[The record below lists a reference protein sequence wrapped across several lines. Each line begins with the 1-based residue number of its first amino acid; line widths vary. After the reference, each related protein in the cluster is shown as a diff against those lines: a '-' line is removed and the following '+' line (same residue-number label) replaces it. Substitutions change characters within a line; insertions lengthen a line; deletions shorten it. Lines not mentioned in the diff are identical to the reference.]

1 MEAAGSTPPTAEEVL
16 RSCVS
21 RLESQEKSSADT
33 GTAIRALV
41 AQVSELTQRM
51 QHWQLP
57 TAPTP
62 PPMPPTHP
70 EPSGAA
76 QTSEPRLPPP
86 ELYSGEPNFCRAFL
100 TRCSMHFTL
109 QPRTFSS
116 EESKVAFALTLL
128 TGKAALWGDGGMG
141 EPRSVL
147 RLVLG
152 ARRRDEADRGERS
165 VSDFSI
171 EFRTLAAECRW
182 NEEAQWDMFLHGLAD
197 RVQREIYALEL
208 PADLN
213 GLIDLALRVDARL
226 SRAERRCLPAR
237 LPPGEGPP
245 ARASGNDAVGLFQD
259 HEPMQVGRARLTRE
273 ERERRRSHGLCLYCG
288 AAGHFAFSCPVK
300 GPARQLRW
308 QRLDLHCTALLD
320 SGAEGNFMDFS
331 FACHNRVPLLP
342 LTSSIAVHALNGQTL
357 PTITTIT
364 EPITLTVSGNHRE
377 SISFYILD
385 SPHAPVVLGHPWLI
399 KHNPR
404 IDWQLRSVSEWSVK
418 CHESCL
424 VSACP
429 SVSESVLQ
437 EKAADLCNVPAEYL
451 DLKEVFSKSRAA
463 SLPPHRPY
471 DCAIELLPGTSPPKG
486 KLYSL
491 SIPEREAM
499 EKYISDSLA
508 AGFIRP
514 SSSPAG
520 AGFFFVGKK
529 DGSLRPCIDYRGLNN
544 ITVKNT
550 YPLPLISSA
559 FERLQGASVFT
570 KLDLRN
576 AYHLV
581 RIRRGDEW
589 KTAFNTPRGHFE
601 YLVMPFG
608 LSNSPGVFQALVND
622 VLRDMVDQFIYV
634 YLDDILIFSSSLQEH
649 VQHVRRVLQRLLEN
663 GLFVK
668 AEKCDF
674 HAQSVPFLG
683 YIVSAEGMR
692 MDPEKIKAVVDWPSP
707 DSRKALQRFL
717 GFANFY
723 RRFIRNYSQLAAPLT
738 ALTSPRTAFRWS
750 DAAEAA
756 FANLKR
762 RFVSAPILVTP
773 DPSRQFVVEVD
784 ASEVGVGA
792 VLSQRSPSDD
802 KMHPCAFFSHRL
814 SSAESNY
821 DIGNRELLAVK
832 LALEEWRHWLEGS
845 GVPFMV
851 WTDHKNL
858 EYIRTAK
865 RLNSRQ
871 ARWALF
877 FGRFDFT
884 LSYRPGSK
892 NVKPDSLSRI
902 FDRSDRPS
910 TPESIFSETL
920 IVSTLSWEVESKV
933 KTALHGV
940 TPPAG
945 CPPNRL
951 FVPEGLRS
959 EVIQWGHC
967 SSVACHP
974 GVSRTLHLVKQRF
987 WWPLMARDVRSFVL
1001 ACSVCAIGKTSNRPP
1016 DGLLQPLP
1024 IPSRPWS
1031 HIALDFVTALPP
1043 SQGNTVV
1050 LTVVDRF
1057 SKAVHFIP
1065 LPKLP
1070 SAKETAV
1077 VVIDH
1082 VFRLHGLPTDV
1093 VSDRGPQFVS
1103 KFWREFCR
1111 LLGATVSLSSGFH
1124 PQSNGQTERANQD
1137 LERTLRCT
1145 VARNPS
1151 SWSQQL
1157 SMVEYAHNSL
1167 PVSATGLSPFEC
1179 SIGYQPPIF
1188 PSLEAEVAVPSA
1200 HAFVQRCRRTWSRA
1214 RETLVQVGART
1225 KAKADRHRSRP
1236 PYTSS
1241 IISPVAVRL
1250 NLPPAYRRIHPVFH
1264 VSKIKPVF
1272 FARINPPVPV
1282 PPPPRLVDGEPT
1294 YSVNRILDS
1303 RRRGRG
1309 FQYLVDWEGYGPEE
1323 RSWVPARDI
1332 LDHSLIDEF
1341 NQQVQEAGNVRG
1353 RS

>member
-1 MEAAGSTPPTAEEVL
+1 MV
-16 RSCVS
+16 
-21 RLESQEKSSADT
+21 
-33 GTAIRALV
+33 
-41 AQVSELTQRM
+41 
-51 QHWQLP
+51 
-57 TAPTP
+57 
-62 PPMPPTHP
+62 
-70 EPSGAA
+70 
-76 QTSEPRLPPP
+76 
-86 ELYSGEPNFCRAFL
+86 
-100 TRCSMHFTL
+100 
-109 QPRTFSS
+109 
-116 EESKVAFALTLL
+116 
-128 TGKAALWGDGGMG
+128 
-141 EPRSVL
+141 
-147 RLVLG
+147 
-152 ARRRDEADRGERS
+152 
-165 VSDFSI
+165 
-171 EFRTLAAECRW
+171 
-182 NEEAQWDMFLHGLAD
+182 
-197 RVQREIYALEL
+197 
-208 PADLN
+208 
-213 GLIDLALRVDARL
+213 
-226 SRAERRCLPAR
+226 
-237 LPPGEGPP
+237 
-245 ARASGNDAVGLFQD
+245 
-259 HEPMQVGRARLTRE
+259 
-273 ERERRRSHGLCLYCG
+273 
-288 AAGHFAFSCPVK
+288 
-300 GPARQLRW
+300 
-308 QRLDLHCTALLD
+308 D
-320 SGAEGNFMDFS
+320 SGAEGNFMDRT
-331 FACHNRVPLLP
+331 FALQFQVPLRTLP
-342 LTSSIAVHALNGQTL
+342 QRITVHALNGQSL
-357 PTITTIT
+357 PTISQAT
-364 EPITLTVSGNHRE
+364 ENITLITSGNHAE
-377 SISFYILD
+377 TISFFITD
-385 SPHAPVVLGHPWLI
+385 SHHTPIVLGHPWLNQ
-399 KHNPR
+399 HNPR
-404 IDWQLRSVSEWSVK
+404 IDWKQRSILAWSAE
-418 CHESCL
+418 CHKSCL
-424 VSACP
+424 VSAC
-429 SVSESVLQ
+429 SVVSVPVLQ
-437 EKAADLCNVPAEYL
+437 EEAVDLSNVPVEYR
-451 DLKEVFSKSRAA
+451 DLREVFSKSRAA

-471 DCAIELLPGTSPPKG
+471 DCAIDLLSGKSPPKG
-486 KLYSL
+486 KIYSL
-491 SIPEREAM
+491 SVPEREAM

-508 AGFIRP
+508 SGFIQP

-550 YPLPLISSA
+550 YPLPLMSSA
-559 FERLQGASVFT
+559 FERLQGASIFT

-581 RIRRGDEW
+581 RIRKGDEW

-608 LSNSPGVFQALVND
+608 LSNSPAVFQALVND
-622 VLRDMVDQFIYV
+622 VLRDMIDQFIYV

-668 AEKCDF
+668 AEKCAF

-683 YIVSAEGMR
+683 HIVSAEGMR
-692 MDPEKIKAVVDWPSP
+692 MDPDKVKAVVEWPNP

-723 RRFIRNYSQLAAPLT
+723 RRFIRNFSQLAAPLT

-750 DAAEAA
+750 EAAETA
-756 FANLKR
+756 FSNLKS
-762 RFVSAPILVTP
+762 RFVSAPILIAP
-773 DPSRQFVVEVD
+773 DSSRQFVVEVD

-792 VLSQRSPSDD
+792 VLSQRSPSDN
-802 KMHPCAFFSHRL
+802 KMHPCAFLSHRL
-814 SSAESNY
+814 SPAEQNY

-845 GVPFMV
+845 GVPFIV

-858 EYIRTAK
+858 EYIRSAK

-902 FDRSDRPS
+902 FDRSEHAP
-910 TPESIFSETL
+910 TPERIFPETL
-920 IVSTLSWEVESKV
+920 IISTLTWEVEARV
-933 KTALHGV
+933 KKALEGV
-940 TPPAG
+940 TPPIR
-945 CPPNRL
+945 CPSNRL
-951 FVPEGLRS
+951 FVPEELRPD
-959 EVIQWGHC
+959 VIRWGHC
-967 SSVACHP
+967 SSLACHP
-974 GVSRTLHLVKQRF
+974 GVSRTLYLVKQRF
-987 WWPLMARDVRSFVL
+987 WWPLMARDVHDFVL
-1001 ACSVCAIGKTSNRPP
+1001 ACSVCAIGKSSNRPP
-1016 DGLLQPLP
+1016 DGLLQPLSV
-1024 IPSRPWS
+1024 PSRPWS

-1057 SKAVHFIP
+1057 SKAAHFVP

-1077 VVIDH
+1077 VVVNH

-1145 VARNPS
+1145 AARNPS

-1157 SMVEYAHNSL
+1157 PMVEYAHNSL

-1179 SIGYQPPIF
+1179 SIGYQPPVF
-1188 PSLEAEVAVPSA
+1188 PSLESEVAVPSA
-1200 HAFVQRCRRTWSRA
+1200 HAFVQRCHHTWTRA
-1214 RETLVQVGART
+1214 RETLLRVRART

-1236 PYTSS
+1236 PVYVVGSKVWLSTKNIPLRSVS
-1241 IISPVAVRL
+1241 NKLAPKFIGPFSVTKIVSPVAVRL
-1250 NLPPAYRRIHPVFH
+1250 KLPPVYRRIHPVFH

-1272 FARINPPVPV
+1272 FSRINPPAPV

-1294 YSVNRILDS
+1294 YSVRRILDS

-1332 LDHSLIDEF
+1332 LDHSLIDDY
-1341 NQQVQEAGNVRG
+1341 NRQRLKT
-1353 RS
+1353 ST